1 MSKILVCTKCGKEV
15 SVANNTKRDGFVC
28 KECKETQNVEPK
40 VEPKVEEK
48 VEPKVEEKL
57 RLKQYR
63 YKVAPKNRT
72 YFMGKWYNSG
82 EDIYSNTDL
91 DTYVKK
97 GNLIKV
103 E

>member
-28 KECKETQNVEPK
+28 KECKETQK

-48 VEPKVEEKL
+48 EEPKEEKL
-57 RLKQYR
+57 RLEQYR
-63 YKVAPKNRT
+63 YKIAPRNRI
-72 YFMGKWYNSG
+72 YFMGKWYG
-82 EDIYSNTDL
+82 EGEEIYSNTNL
-91 DTYVKK
+91 DTYVEK
-97 GNLIKV
+97 GKLIKV

>member
-1 MSKILVCTKCGKEV
+1 MSKILICTKCGKEV

-28 KECKETQNVEPK
+28 KECKKTQK

-48 VEPKVEEKL
+48 VEPKVEKL
-57 RLKQYR
+57 RLNQYR
-63 YKVAPKNRT
+63 YKVAPKNHT

-97 GNLIKV
+97 GILIKV